1 MLQPHVNG
9 QEWVGNSLHYRT
21 GEVLVSYCIWDCL
34 IGDLKIS
41 KHNFC
46 SLCHN
51 YTSIYPLFFILCDY
65 SLVLLMF
72 RGLQIEAHILKV
84 DFAITPS
91 EMRVNTAVELNIQY
105 NNILSHILIFSTFL
119 LHLCMH
125 SIKFY
130 NYWEKCLLP

>member
-1 MLQPHVNG
+1 MSREFSALSHWWSVSILLPMGLPHRRFEN
-9 QEWVGNSLHYRT
+9 
-21 GEVLVSYCIWDCL
+21 
-34 IGDLKIS
+34 LKT
-41 KHNFC
+41 HNFC

-105 NNILSHILIFSTFL
+105 NNILLHILIFSTFL

-130 NYWEKCLLP
+130 NYWEKCLLPQKWNL